1 MKKNLDAYT
10 TTLMMDAMAYAYAMA
25 RGMEGNEPDDDELL
39 AQVRGLMTVYCRNE
53 NLIPDYSM
61 TFCKSEI
68 EEDEEE
74 EVEEEEENEEEDEEE
89 EIDDEEEVDEDLS
102 DCYDPES
109 ALKLINAIL
118 GLQ

>member
-25 RGMEGNEPDDDELL
+25 RGMNGDEPDDEEILT
-39 AQVRGLMTVYCRNE
+39 QVRGLMSVYCRNE

-68 EEDEEE
+68 DDDEEE
-74 EVEEEEENEEEDEEE
+74 EEE
-89 EIDDEEEVDEDLS
+89 EIEENDDEEEDFDSLLAELFGRVFDED
-102 DCYDPES
+102 E
-109 ALKLINAIL
+109 
-118 GLQ
+118 

>member
-25 RGMEGNEPDDDELL
+25 RGMNGNEPDDEELL
-39 AQVRGLMTVYCRNE
+39 MQVRGLMSVYCRNE

-68 EEDEEE
+68 DDDDN
-74 EVEEEEENEEEDEEE
+74 EEEEEIEDYDEDDDEDEDTDF
-89 EIDDEEEVDEDLS
+89 DDLLVELFGRVFDED
-102 DCYDPES
+102 E
-109 ALKLINAIL
+109 
-118 GLQ
+118 